1 MGPPSRNRLK
11 DIYEVKQ
18 QNVINK
24 NLSWFFFTIQ
34 TGEVYHVSSFTPAG
48 CGVNPFFLINQAVG
62 WQIRGHEVSK
72 PEEIEATRM
81 ETKNVSTKIYGHTH
95 MYQ

>member
-1 MGPPSRNRLK
+1 M
-11 DIYEVKQ
+11 
-18 QNVINK
+18 
-24 NLSWFFFTIQ
+24 
-34 TGEVYHVSSFTPAG
+34 YHVSSFTPAG

-95 MYQ
+95 VSII